1 MLNNNQ
7 RNVSLWPA
15 KVVPSAYELW
25 KLCLS
30 RVAREQLK
38 QSHIWDE
45 DAQHKEFCVAPTFRL
60 SKSNP
65 RAAVNMPTFKL
76 LQVMP
81 SDSQTSL
88 LRYMRPASKFSPFL
102 TM

>member
-38 QSHIWDE
+38 QSRIWDE
-45 DAQHKEFCVAPTFRL
+45 DAQHKEFVLHPL
-60 SKSNP
+60 S
-65 RAAVNMPTFKL
+65 
-76 LQVMP
+76 
-81 SDSQTSL
+81 D
-88 LRYMRPASKFSPFL
+88 
-102 TM
+102 